1 MDIVR
6 SKQPKD
12 QRWGLLC
19 GPTCGIMSLR
29 RRPERVAARWIN
41 EVDQMANEYIRFTD
55 DMSAPYSDLVV
66 VDGKFLFLSGL
77 VSEDLESG
85 ELVCGTITVETRQ
98 VLDNLKVLLKRHGSD
113 MDHVVRIDVLLRDFS
128 ERDEM
133 NAEYVRHFDPKHMPA
148 RLCYGNVGLAD
159 QCKIEIA
166 VTAVKA

>member
-1 MDIVR
+1 MKTD
-6 SKQPKD
+6 
-12 QRWGLLC
+12 
-19 GPTCGIMSLR
+19 
-29 RRPERVAARWIN
+29 

-55 DMSAPYSDLVV
+55 DMSAPYSDLVT

-77 VSEDLESG
+77 VSEDLNTG
-85 ELVCGTITVETRQ
+85 DLVYGTITEETCQ
-98 VLDNLKVLLKRHGSD
+98 VLDNLKVLLERHGSD
-113 MDHVVRIDVLLRDFS
+113 MDHVVRIDVLLRDFAQ
-128 ERDEM
+128 RDEM